1 MSINLSRQSSTKESQ
16 SDCSVTITMNVIGGK
31 WKMPIIHNLSNGL
44 QRFSALKCL
53 IPGVTQKMLVQ
64 QLRELESHGIVHRK
78 VYAVVPPKVKYSLT
92 EYGKTLTPILELIHE
107 WGEKHVPKT
116 EGISQG
122 N

>member
-1 MSINLSRQSSTKESQ
+1 MSINLSSQSSTKESQ

-44 QRFSALKCL
+44 QRFSALKRL

-78 VYAVVPPKVKYSLT
+78 VYAVVPPKVEYSLT
-92 EYGKTLTPILELIHE
+92 EYGQTLTPILELMHE
-107 WGEKHVPKT
+107 WGEKHVSKIK
-116 EGISQG
+116 GISQE

>member
-1 MSINLSRQSSTKESQ
+1 MSINLSSQSSTKESQ

-44 QRFSALKCL
+44 QRFSALKRL

-64 QLRELESHGIVHRK
+64 QLRELENHGIVHRK
-78 VYAVVPPKVKYSLT
+78 VYAVVPPKVEYSLT
-92 EYGKTLTPILELIHE
+92 EYGQTLTPILELMHE
-107 WGEKHVPKT
+107 WGEKHVSKT

>member
-1 MSINLSRQSSTKESQ
+1 MSINLSSQSSTKESQ

-44 QRFSALKCL
+44 QRFSALKRL

-64 QLRELESHGIVHRK
+64 QLRELENHGIVHRK
-78 VYAVVPPKVKYSLT
+78 VYAVVPPKVEYSLT
-92 EYGKTLTPILELIHE
+92 EYGQTLTPILELMHE
-107 WGEKHVPKT
+107 WGEKHISKT
-116 EGISQG
+116 EGISQE